1 MKKLLPLALAAF
13 VLPTAALAQTS
24 VSSGRGFPIGEKS
37 RIHTKLDL
45 STGFDT
51 NPERRS
57 STGPAAA
64 TTEFKLRIRPALEI
78 SVPGQS
84 AAFNLHGGVLIEH
97 YFDNAISTLFGG
109 DVGADLRLGSDES
122 VVGLELKDTISRT
135 PTFFDDL
142 GSVGSGEIAFP
153 QWYNRGKVAAVLR
166 PGGGALEFRL
176 GYGNEMRLFDDE
188 DNLPDSQRHA
198 AEFEAKLRFLPKT
211 AAVFA
216 ADMSFFSTDLDA
228 TTNRATPY
236 NVSIGIQGQITA
248 RLSTLLRVGF
258 GDTLSWTDDFFGTLD
273 DQANKRTVIAS
284 ANLTY
289 AFMPLSSFSI
299 GYDRVVKPVILLD
312 TYTGDSVS
320 GRLTLGIGD
329 RLSFGALGQ
338 YEHRSYSAGGADVPA
353 DLVLADARVEYWFFE
368 FLRGG
373 LVYQL
378 ITQFTDD
385 STAASGAG
393 VVDYTRHQGLVMVG
407 FYY

>member
-1 MKKLLPLALAAF
+1 VKKLSLPLALAAC
-13 VLPTAALAQTS
+13 VLPAAAFAQQT

-51 NPERRS
+51 NPGRR
-57 STGPAAA
+57 AQDLNAQ
-64 TTEFKLRIRPALEI
+64 TEFKLRIRPGLEI
-78 SVPGQS
+78 AVPGQS
-84 AAFNLHGGVLIEH
+84 AAFNLHGGVMIEH
-97 YFDNAISTLFGG
+97 YFDTQLSTLFGG
-109 DVGADLRLGSDES
+109 DVGADLRLGSNES
-122 VVGLELKDTISRT
+122 VVGLELKDTLSRT
-135 PTFFDDL
+135 PTFFEDL

-153 QWYNRGKVAAVLR
+153 LWYNRGKVATVLR

-176 GYGNEMRLFDDE
+176 GYGNEMRLFDE
-188 DNLPDSQRHA
+188 ESGLPDSQRHA

-211 AAVFA
+211 AAIFS

-236 NVSIGIQGQITA
+236 NISIGIQGQITA

-258 GDTLSWTDDFFGTLD
+258 GDTLSWTDEFFGTLD
-273 DQANKRTVIAS
+273 NTANKRTVIAS

-299 GYDRVVKPVILLD
+299 GYDRVVRPVILLD
-312 TYTGDSVS
+312 TYTGDAVS
-320 GRLTLGIGD
+320 GRLSLGIGD
-329 RLSFGALGQ
+329 RLSFGLLGQ
-338 YEHRSYSAGGADVPA
+338 YEHRSYSGDIPA
-353 DLVLADARVEYWFFE
+353 DLVLGDARVEYWFFE

-373 LVYQL
+373 LTYQL
-378 ITQFTDD
+378 IAQFADE
-385 STAASGAG
+385 SAPAQNVG

-407 FYY
+407 LYY